1 MSEQD
6 EARRQGACTLTPRFA
21 EALAYAAQLHAAQ
34 TRKASGT
41 PYVAHLLGVAS
52 LVLESGADEDEV
64 IAALLHDAIED
75 QGGSTAR
82 QEIRQRFGDRVAAIV
97 DACSDAET
105 IPKPP
110 WRERKERFLASLN
123 QADPATLRVVAA
135 DKLYNVRS
143 LLRAYRQQG
152 EGLWAHFRGGKEG
165 TLWYHREAAR
175 ILCARGQGWLF
186 EELSAAVE
194 ELSRATGEDRTL
206 KVSEDL

>member
-6 EARRQGACTLTPRFA
+6 QVRGQGARTLGPRFA
-21 EALAYAAQLHAAQ
+21 EALAYAAELHAAQ

-41 PYVAHLLGVAS
+41 PYIAHLLGVAS

-75 QGGSTAR
+75 QGGAAAR

-97 DACSDAET
+97 DGCSDAET
-105 IPKPP
+105 MPKPP
-110 WRERKERFLASLN
+110 WRERKERFLGLLQEADASV
-123 QADPATLRVVAA
+123 LRVVAA
-135 DKLYNVRS
+135 DKLHNVRS

-152 EGLWAHFRGGKEG
+152 ESLWTCFRGGREG

-175 ILCARGQGWLF
+175 ILCARGEGWLF
-186 EELSAAVE
+186 DELAAAVD
-194 ELSRATGEDRTL
+194 ELLQAVETE
-206 KVSEDL
+206 